1 MDKVNGFLLIADISG
16 FTEFIKIHNMKKKPL
31 IGNKLA
37 SYWESHAE
45 KIIKDLLESIITS
58 FEPIMKLNKIEGD
71 AAFFYLQ
78 SLKPKDEALN
88 ILSFM
93 KLANDNFKE

>member
-31 IGNKLA
+31 IGSKLA

-45 KIIKDLLESIITS
+45 IIIKDLLETIITS
-58 FEPIMKLNKIEGD
+58 FEPIMKLNKLKEMRL
-71 AAFFYLQ
+71 FFM
-78 SLKPKDEALN
+78 LKV
-88 ILSFM
+88 
-93 KLANDNFKE
+93 